1 MGASASVVEAHG
13 FETVFANAD
22 TDGSGKLNHAEFEV
36 AARKVTNLREPEAVD
51 AMFRELDVDKDGLI
65 KLTELVKACVREAKK
80 RSVSPTR
87 SPAALK
93 ALTLA
98 VRTLYPP
105 PNKQRSSRGRFSL
118 DYHGARM
125 SVRLSLLIFDSCLL
139 HGVDGSGLAVPQ
151 RSPTRVRHSPP
162 NSRQEP

>member
-105 PNKQRSSRGRFSL
+105 PKQ
-118 DYHGARM
+118 A
-125 SVRLSLLIFDSCLL
+125 
-139 HGVDGSGLAVPQ
+139 
-151 RSPTRVRHSPP
+151 T
-162 NSRQEP
+162 